1 MTFYA
6 DAEGRPSL
14 KNPNRAA
21 LIGVIEDLN
30 TTDNTFLVVH
40 PHIDDA
46 DWFVSVSKQVG
57 TFGGFEV
64 HHYDPD
70 TDEDAKT
77 TTAAPTAIADDV
89 LDWISR
95 R

>member
-6 DAEGRPSL
+6 DAEGRSSIPD
-14 KNPNRAA
+14 PTRAE

-64 HHYDPD
+64 HRYDPD

-77 TTAAPTAIADDV
+77 TAAAPTTIADDM
-89 LDWISR
+89 LNWISQR
-95 R
+95 